1 MEDRHTAVADLNG
14 DASQSFY
21 GVFDGHGGDGAAKY
35 AMLGIWVSGIRR

>member
-21 GVFDGHGGDGAAKY
+21 GVFDGHGGDGAAKCVRY
-35 AMLGIWVSGIRR
+35 VC